1 MFTLTR
7 YFYVKLK
14 NSIVEL
20 IWFNLI
26 NYYYNYNYDCKYTVW
41 YNYDALLKY
50 CNKVLQNY
58 FAEGINK
65 RRLAYVFS
73 WSTSTSLTIRHNRR
87 VSEGYNKRG
96 REPST
101 RYERAP
107 KALIKITNGKS
118 ARVSA
123 ALAETSPAR
132 LVIQP
137 SISISR
143 HASRTLREED
153 LLRIND
159 NYIFSSLGDCV

>member
-1 MFTLTR
+1 M
-7 YFYVKLK
+7 
-14 NSIVEL
+14 NSIQL
-20 IWFNLI
+20 II
-26 NYYYNYNYDCKYTVW
+26 ITIIIMITIW

-137 SISISR
+137 PFLFPDTRPAPSAR
-143 HASRTLREED
+143 RT
-153 LLRIND
+153 
-159 NYIFSSLGDCV
+159 C

>member
-1 MFTLTR
+1 M
-7 YFYVKLK
+7 YFR
-14 NSIVEL
+14 
-20 IWFNLI
+20 
-26 NYYYNYNYDCKYTVW
+26 DP
-41 YNYDALLKY
+41 
-50 CNKVLQNY
+50 
-58 FAEGINK
+58 
-65 RRLAYVFS
+65 
-73 WSTSTSLTIRHNRR
+73 TSLTIRHNRR

-137 SISISR
+137 PISISR

-159 NYIFSSLGDCV
+159 NYMYIQLSRRLCINVSVLYHATQSKVLLR